1 MPLLSTLWQHQALF
15 PSCEGGG
22 EDLSHSS
29 ASLSSR
35 VRGSGHYDLDDGCYS
50 GRRQKKRERK
60 ERNNERKGEGKKLN
74 CSRKGVNLF
83 FLPWFAV
90 KGAKRKTFA
99 NVEVQVDTL

>member
-1 MPLLSTLWQHQALF
+1 MDTTTSTTVVTV
-15 PSCEGGG
+15 E
-22 EDLSHSS
+22 EDK
-29 ASLSSR
+29 
-35 VRGSGHYDLDDGCYS
+35 
-50 GRRQKKRERK
+50 KKRERK

>member
-50 GRRQKKRERK
+50 GRRQKKK
-60 ERNNERKGEGKKLN
+60 EKEKKGTMSEKEKEK
-74 CSRKGVNLF
+74 S
-83 FLPWFAV
+83 
-90 KGAKRKTFA
+90 
-99 NVEVQVDTL
+99 